1 MDVGTTLEADPQS
14 AELIKPAQRPFDDP
28 AALAQSAAVFGV
40 SVENGRGNAQDSQS
54 HAMIVRVIRPIRV
67 QQFRPGGPPPLDMD
81 HPPVP
86 IPVEWDSTARR
97 SGEPLL

>member
-1 MDVGTTLEADPQS
+1 VDVGTTLEADPQS

-40 SVENGRGNAQDSQS
+40 SAGNGRGNPQDPQS

-67 QQFRPGGPPPLDMD
+67 QQVRPGGPPPE
-81 HPPVP
+81 V
-86 IPVEWDSTARR
+86 
-97 SGEPLL
+97 GETMIVGGSHHQMVGQ